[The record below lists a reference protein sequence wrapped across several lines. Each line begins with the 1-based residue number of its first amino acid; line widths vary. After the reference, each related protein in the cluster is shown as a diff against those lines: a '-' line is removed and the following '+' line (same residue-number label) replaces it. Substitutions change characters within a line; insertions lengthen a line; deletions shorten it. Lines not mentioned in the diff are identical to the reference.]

1 LRILPEGEDIIRS
14 LRVLS
19 EGEDIIRSLRISRK
33 VISIE
38 GIIGFAEA
46 AAKQITDIL
55 VTIRL

>member
-1 LRILPEGEDIIRS
+1 

-19 EGEDIIRSLRISRK
+19 EGEAIIRSLRISRK